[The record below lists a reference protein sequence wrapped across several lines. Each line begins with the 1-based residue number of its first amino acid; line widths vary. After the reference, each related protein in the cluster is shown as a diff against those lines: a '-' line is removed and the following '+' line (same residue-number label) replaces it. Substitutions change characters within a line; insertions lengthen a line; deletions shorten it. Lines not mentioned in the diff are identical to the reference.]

1 MKPVIV
7 YACEHK
13 YILWGGGGGETGIAD
28 ICSFEIDM
36 IGSGTRVVCVCVG
49 GGGGGVLA
57 ETVRKPSEGHK
68 EKRNKHLT
76 V

>member
-13 YILWGGGGGETGIAD
+13 YILFWGETGIAD

-36 IGSGTRVVCVCVG
+36 IGSGTRVVCVCVWG
-49 GGGGGVLA
+49 GGGGGLLA
-57 ETVRKPSEGHK
+57 ETA
-68 EKRNKHLT
+68 
-76 V
+76 